1 MSKERATGPRKTP
14 GGVHTRGGVKSRLQ
28 YAAMRANGHSRK
40 PSAPLTAAPAVM
52 PASSMGQ
59 ALPIG
64 RIVRPESRG
73 YWMGWVARDYT
84 PERVELVLRDALAGN
99 LTQQWELFAL
109 MEDTWPRLG
118 KALAEVKRAVL
129 QLDWD
134 CEPWAEEDEPPTPEA
149 EERAKLVSR
158 ASWTMRPDP
167 AEAGNDFR
175 GTIHDLLDAWG
186 KGLSVVE
193 IVWETR
199 EAGDGGTLVAPAA
212 SYWVHPR
219 HYQWGEGV
227 LTLRDE
233 RGGTFAFPRDKFL
246 IGVSRA
252 RSGLLSGGA
261 LLRPLAWWWC
271 AANFSGSWL
280 LNLAQIFGL
289 PLRWATY
296 APGADDALIGKICA
310 MLEDM
315 GSQAWAAFP
324 AGTQLELKEPGKG
337 SGQWPQEGMLD
348 RADRQCDL
356 LILGQTLTS
365 DVGASGSRAL
375 GDVHKSVRDE
385 IVRGAADWVASVLN
399 AQWVPAILRANYG
412 DELHPPQW
420 CAEPEEQE
428 DLKADAE
435 RIAILAP
442 LMPIPAKWA
451 YRKQQIPLPTA
462 GEEVLHAPA
471 PSASPALQP
480 PGSPPAEEPPAARS
494 LTLQAAMAET
504 LGVPSGWLAPLRGW
518 LRSVEARLA
527 DGSLSDADLVAEL
540 EAARRRLPEVFAD
553 MDHGALA
560 DVLAAAGQRAAAR
573 VDPRAGTAHA

>member
-1 MSKERATGPRKTP
+1 MPQAAGS
-14 GGVHTRGGVKSRLQ
+14 GGF
-28 YAAMRANGHSRK
+28 
-40 PSAPLTAAPAVM
+40 
-52 PASSMGQ
+52 
-59 ALPIG
+59 PIG
-64 RIVRPESRG
+64 RILRPEARG
-73 YWMGWVARDYT
+73 YWMGWAARDYT
-84 PERVELVLRDALAGN
+84 PDRIELVLRDALAGN
-99 LTQQWELFAL
+99 MVQQWELFML

-118 KALAEVKRAVL
+118 KALSEIKRAVL

-134 CEPWAEEDEPPTPEA
+134 CEPWTEEDEPPTPEA

-158 ASWTMRPDP
+158 AAWLMRPE
-167 AEAGNDFR
+167 ATEAGNDFS
-175 GTIHDLLDAWG
+175 GTLYDLLDAWG

-193 IVWETR
+193 LVWDSRNTAE
-199 EAGDGGTLVAPAA
+199 GDALIAPVA
-212 SYWVHPR
+212 SFWVHPK
-219 HYQWGEGV
+219 HYAWNDG
-227 LTLRDE
+227 TLSLRNDG
-233 RGGTFAFPRDKFL
+233 GGTMPFPPDKFL
-246 IGVSRA
+246 IGVCRA
-252 RSGLLSGGA
+252 RSGLLMGAA

-271 AANFSGSWL
+271 AANFSGAWL

-296 APGADDALIGKICA
+296 AQGADDALIGKICS

-324 AGTQLELKEPGKG
+324 AGTQLELKEPSKG

-385 IVRGAADWVASVLN
+385 IVRGAADWLASVLN
-399 AQWVPAILRANYG
+399 AQFGPAVLRANYG
-412 DELHPPQW
+412 DDRFPPQW
-420 CAEPEEQE
+420 CAHPEEQE

-451 YRKQQIPLPTA
+451 YRKQQIPIPTA
-462 GEEVLHAPA
+462 GEEVLQAPA
-471 PSASPALQP
+471 PP
-480 PGSPPAEEPPAARS
+480 PQLPGTPPADPAMASRS
-494 LTLQAAMAET
+494 SALQAAMAAALE
-504 LGVPSGWLAPLRGW
+504 VPATWLNPVRGW

-527 DGSLSDADLVAEL
+527 DGGGVSDAELVTEL
-540 EAARRRLPEVFAD
+540 EAARRRLPEVFAA
-553 MDHGALA
+553 MDHAALA
-560 DVLAAAGQRAAAR
+560 DVLASASQKAAAR
-573 VDPRAGTAHA
+573 VDPRAAPGHA